1 MIFLSPFISESFL
14 AVGHATVSAHDT
26 VDGIGTKGAADALLF
41 AASILRSM
49 PWQPQSVPI
58 PHSCRSLTVSAPASM
73 ARRTSRSFFARQRQ
87 TIIGIHRSTEILS
100 Q

>member
-14 AVGHATVSAHDT
+14 SAGDHAIVSAHDT
-26 VDGIGTKGAADALLF
+26 ADGIGTKGAADALLF

-49 PWQPQSVPI
+49 PWQPPQSVPI
-58 PHSCRSLTVSAPASM
+58 PHSCKSLTVSAPASM

-87 TIIGIHRSTEILS
+87 TIISIHPSG
-100 Q
+100 